1 MKNINVK
8 NIFNNEIMPLLNM
21 GKYDLAEKK
30 LKMMYLQNYS
40 SLNDLEDKRL
50 IAYNLS
56 WLLAKQGRNEEAK
69 HYLLDLKNEIEQD
82 KIYIEEYEN
91 KYCNLLMLYLE
102 VDQDITKEEYYNTC
116 KMLNDYYKKIHSKE
130 QELITSYNL
139 AVAEGNTDE
148 INKILIYIKENENLE
163 FAKKEILSKINNNKG
178 EKDYEKENYNC
189 CKKR

>member
-8 NIFNNEIMPLLNM
+8 NIFNDEIMPLLNI

-30 LKMMYLQNYS
+30 LKIMYLQNYS
-40 SLNDLEDKRL
+40 KLNDLEDKRL

-69 HYLLDLKNEIEQD
+69 HYLLDLKNEMEQD
-82 KIYIEEYEN
+82 KYYREEYEN
-91 KYCNLLMLYLE
+91 KYCDLLMLYLE
-102 VDQDITKEEYYNTC
+102 VDQDITREEYYNSC

-130 QELITSYNL
+130 HELITLCNI
-139 AVAEGNTDE
+139 AIIENDIDK
-148 INKILIYIKENENLE
+148 INKILIYLKENKDLK
-163 FAKKEILSKINNNKG
+163 FARKEILSKINNNKG

-189 CKKR
+189 CKR